1 MSQTNYCR
9 ENRLQYYFSGM
20 TRSMDR
26 TYQLQIREKIDYGLT
41 SPAPRKRNLWSGRV
55 PPMSFR
61 AATTPARTTDAV
73 PYEKNALIIKRCKQ
87 I

>member
-1 MSQTNYCR
+1 
-9 ENRLQYYFSGM
+9 
-20 TRSMDR
+20 MDR
-26 TYQLQIREKIDYGLT
+26 TYRVQIREKIDYGLT

-73 PYEKNALIIKRCKQ
+73 PCGNDALIIKTYYQ